1 MSILKGISDL
11 FRFYSDLYRFLGD
24 KITLED
30 SKGIIA
36 QRLKKRDE
44 MFLEFIKEK
53 IYENEECPYLKLIR
67 TTGLEF
73 EDIES
78 FVASRGVESTLKEL
92 AERGVYLTIDEFK
105 GRSVCK
111 RNGHTF
117 SIREEDFNNLTSA
130 SGINGA
136 TGGTRSHGTPV
147 FFNFDYIQEKSV
159 LRRILLDAFDI
170 SDYPCIVW
178 FPDGLGL
185 SVTLEI
191 AKLGKPPL
199 KWFFPLH
206 WAIQKRSNWFSSF
219 RYWLMIESI
228 VATASLRG
236 VHLPRPEYI
245 DFEDSI
251 EVAKYLSDIIK
262 KHGGCYVITY
272 PNFAL
277 KACRAAKEK
286 GLRIAGTWFLL
297 GGEPFTD
304 LKKKEIESVGAKGA
318 GFYISTESG
327 PISLTCPNP
336 RETDDSHLLES
347 HVAVI
352 EKRREVKFS
361 SLTVDAFLLTS
372 FLSEGPKMLLN
383 VEMGDFGVIE
393 KRSCGCKLEK
403 LGLLEHIHTIRS
415 FEKMTGIR
423 MSTLDNGLLR
433 IVEEVLPGRFGG
445 SVADYQIVEVEGDG
459 ITELDLLIS
468 PDISGINEKR
478 VLETIMDK
486 LRETGKNSGLSAD
499 MLEKIRNI
507 KIKREN
513 PKRTKV
519 GKVFSFYVEQ
529 ANK

>member
-1 MSILKGISDL
+1 MFNSILEL
-11 FRFYSDLYRFLGD
+11 YRFYLDLYRFLGE
-24 KITLED
+24 KITLEE
-30 SKGIIA
+30 SREVITS
-36 QRLKKRDE
+36 RLKRREDL
-44 MFLEFIKEK
+44 FLKFIKEN
-53 IYENEECPYLKLIR
+53 IYEREDSPYLKIIK

-73 EDIES
+73 KDIES
-78 FVASRGVESTLKEL
+78 LAAGRGVEGSLKEL

-117 SIREEDFNNLTSA
+117 SFREEDFNNLTST
-130 SGINGA
+130 SGIRGV

-147 FFNFDYIQEKSV
+147 FFNFDYIKEKSV
-159 LRRILLDAFDI
+159 LRKILLDAFDI

-191 AKLGKPPL
+191 SKLGEPPL
-199 KWFFPLH
+199 KWFYPISGS
-206 WAIQKRSNWFSSF
+206 IQKKSNWISSF
-219 RYWLMIESI
+219 KYWLMIESI
-228 VATASLRG
+228 AATANMRG

-251 EVAKYLSDIIK
+251 KVAKYLSEIIE

-286 GLRIAGTWFLL
+286 GLRIAGIWFLL

-304 LKKKEIESVGAKGA
+304 LKKKEMESVGAKGV

-327 PISLTCPNP
+327 PISLTCSNP
-336 RETDDSHLLES
+336 REIDDSHLLDS
-347 HVAVI
+347 HIAVI
-352 EKRREVKFS
+352 QKREDVKFS
-361 SLTVDAFLLTS
+361 NLTVDAFLLTS
-372 FLSEGPKMLLN
+372 FLPDGPKTLLN

-403 LGLLEHIHTIRS
+403 LGLFEHIHTIRS

-423 MSTLDNGLLR
+423 ISMLNNGLLR
-433 IVEEVLPGRFGG
+433 TVEEVLPGRFGG
-445 SVADYQIVEVEGDG
+445 SVADYQILEVEENGVAG
-459 ITELDLLIS
+459 LNLLIS
-468 PDISGINEKR
+468 PDIIGVSEEKVIET
-478 VLETIMDK
+478 VLGELK
-486 LRETGKNSGLSAD
+486 ATGEGSGLSVD
-499 MLEKIRNI
+499 ILEKTSSIR
-507 KIKREN
+507 IKREY

-519 GKVFSFYVEQ
+519 GKVFSFHVEQ
-529 ANK
+529 GNR

>member
-1 MSILKGISDL
+1 MFNDISEL
-11 FRFYSDLYRFLGD
+11 FRFYSDLYRFLGE
-24 KITLED
+24 KITLEE
-30 SKGIIA
+30 SMGIIA

-53 IYENEECPYLKLIR
+53 IYEKEDSPYLKLMK

-73 EDIES
+73 KDIES
-78 FVASRGVESTLKEL
+78 FVADRGIEGTLKEL

-117 SIREEDFNNLTSA
+117 SFREEDFNNITSA
-130 SGINGA
+130 AGIRGA
-136 TGGTRSHGTPV
+136 TGGTRSQGTPV
-147 FFNFDYIQEKSV
+147 FFNFDYIREKSV
-159 LRRILLDAFDI
+159 LRKILLDAFDI
-170 SDYPCIVW
+170 LDYPCVVW

-191 AKLGKPPL
+191 SKLGKPPL
-199 KWFFPLH
+199 KWFYPINR
-206 WAIQKRSNWFSSF
+206 AIQKKSNWFSSF
-219 RYWLMIESI
+219 KYWLMIESI
-228 VATASLRG
+228 AATTNMRG

-251 EVAKYLSDIIK
+251 KVAKYLSEIIE

-272 PNFAL
+272 PSSAL

-304 LKKKEIESVGAKGA
+304 LKKKEMESVGAKGV

-327 PISLTCPNP
+327 PISLTCSNP
-336 RETDDSHLLES
+336 GEIDDSHLLDG
-347 HVAVI
+347 HIAVI
-352 EKRREVKFS
+352 QKREEVKFS
-361 SLTVDAFLLTS
+361 NLTVDAFLLTS
-372 FLSEGPKMLLN
+372 FLPDGPKTLLN

-393 KRSCGCKLEK
+393 KRSCGCRLEK

-423 MSTLDNGLLR
+423 MSMLNNGLLR
-433 IVEEVLPGRFGG
+433 IVEEILPRRFGG
-445 SVADYQIVEVEGDG
+445 SVTDYQIVEVEGDG
-459 ITELDLLIS
+459 FTELNLLIS
-468 PDISGINEKR
+468 PNIAGVNKEK
-478 VLETIMDK
+478 VLETMLDE
-486 LRETGKNSGLSAD
+486 LRAIGKNCNLSID
-499 MLEKIRNI
+499 MLENVKNIR
-507 KIKREN
+507 IKREYS
-513 PKRTKV
+513 KRTRV
-519 GKVFSFYVEQ
+519 GKVFSFHVEP
-529 ANK
+529 ANR